1 MEENINQELDPV
13 NTQPQ
18 KAKKKHRF
26 LKFIIVL
33 LITIAAILLTA
44 NFALP
49 GLITTRDL
57 GVKYTSSDYDS
68 AKAKL
73 STIKELLTNLP
84 NISEYK
90 YGTSK
95 NIDVSLNSSEIT
107 AFINTNNT
115 VKYAADNCQVLINPD
130 GTIETSG
137 SINVDFFLKEIL
149 NNKVSRE
156 QIVKE
161 VPALVLL
168 PSSVNLYMKLSG
180 EIIANKSSA
189 SIKDVAVQGITIP
202 NKYINTNEAISTFTS
217 GIDSFLAKNNSIS
230 GTSIDNLTAKD
241 GLVHLSAKIP
251 SIINA
256 K

>member
-1 MEENINQELDPV
+1 MDENINQEPDMV
-13 NTQPQ
+13 NTKPQ
-18 KAKKKHRF
+18 KVKNKHRF
-26 LKFIIVL
+26 LKFIIGL
-33 LITIAAILLTA
+33 IITIAAILLTA

-49 GLITTRDL
+49 GLITARDL
-57 GVKYTSSDYDS
+57 GVKYSSSDYDS

-84 NISEYK
+84 NISEYS
-90 YGTSK
+90 YSTSK
-95 NIDVSLNSSEIT
+95 NIDISLNSSEIT

-115 VKYAADNCQVLINPD
+115 VKYAVDNYQVLINPD

-137 SINVDFFLKEIL
+137 AVNVDFFLKEIL
-149 NNKVSRE
+149 NNKISRE
-156 QIVKE
+156 QIAKE

-168 PSSVNLYMKLSG
+168 PSSVNLYMKFSG

-189 SIKDVAVQGITIP
+189 SIKDVAAQGITIP
-202 NKYINTNEAISTFTS
+202 TKYINTNEAISTLTN
-217 GIDSFLAKNNSIS
+217 GIDSFLARNNPIS
-230 GTSIDNLTAKD
+230 GTSIDSLTTKD
-241 GLVHLSAKIP
+241 GLVNLSAKIP